1 MQKNKRQSVSQRM
14 ALDRPRVLFSRL
26 TRVVAPVLVAA
37 VVAGAFSVQAS
48 TQPAEKTAEIPLRQA
63 AAPTAEQKA
72 EQPQYRYAL
81 SDKVSLSDTDAAE
94 RMLFQANSEV
104 KENATGLYINGKF
117 IGALRNAQTLQN
129 LLDSLL
135 NSAKNNAQAD
145 SASFVDDIQLVS
157 GQYARSS
164 IVTLNAMCS
173 LLQGNRTQPRTYT
186 IADGDTLERIAQK
199 NAVSTAQLT
208 QANPDLKFDS
218 LHAGDVIQLEP
229 SQKVLSIRTQRTSTE
244 TSAVPYQKVT
254 QETADLYVGETKV
267 QAGAAGSKTTTYR
280 VTKVD
285 GMLMKKE
292 AVAAQ
297 QTKAPV
303 NEVTL
308 VGVRPRPDQQGA
320 AGIATGTFIWPT
332 PTLSTITSGYEARWG
347 TFHYGLDISGAN
359 AAGQPIVA
367 ADGGTVAFAG
377 SDDSGY
383 GTYVIIDH
391 GNGYR
396 SYYGHMTKAL
406 IQTGEKV
413 AQGQLIGLVGSTG
426 DSTGPH
432 CHFEVRKGDDRIDP
446 TKLVNVDRN
455 VVTPYVGQTLETEAA
470 TVLATEAKKQ
480 SDQSIADYQKAA
492 QLADQK
498 NAEAQQEAAAKK
510 DAEETDKAKQA
521 ADQEATK
528 EAAEKASEEEVTQ
541 QADKQAA
548 EQPAE
553 ETSKKEEAT
562 QPIPVQT
569 S

>member
-1 MQKNKRQSVSQRM
+1 MQKSEHQSFSQRM
-14 ALDRPRVLFSRL
+14 VSDRSRVLFSHL
-26 TRVVAPVLVAA
+26 ARVGASVLAAA
-37 VVAGAFSVQAS
+37 VVSGAVPVQAS
-48 TQPAEKTAEIPLRQA
+48 AQPGEKTAAIPLYQ
-63 AAPTAEQKA
+63 AAPTTVQKEA
-72 EQPQYRYAL
+72 QPQYRYAL
-81 SDKVSLSDTDAAE
+81 SDNVSLSNTDAAE
-94 RMLFQANSEV
+94 RMLFQTNSEV
-104 KENATGLYINGKF
+104 KENATGLYVNGKF

-129 LLDSLL
+129 LLNSLL
-135 NSAKNNAQAD
+135 SSAKNNAHAD

-173 LLQGNRTQPRTYT
+173 LLQGNREQLRTYT
-186 IADGDTLERIAQK
+186 IAAGDTLEHIAQK
-199 NAVSTAQLT
+199 NAVSTTQVA
-208 QANPDLKFDS
+208 QANPGLRFDS
-218 LHAGDVIQLEP
+218 LHVGDVIQLEP
-229 SQKVLSIRTQRTSTE
+229 SQKVLSIRTQSTETE

-254 QETADLYVGETKV
+254 QDTADLYVGETKV
-267 QAGAAGSKTTTYR
+267 QAGVEGSKTTTYR

-285 GMLMKKE
+285 GMLIKQE
-292 AVAAQ
+292 TVSTQ

-308 VGVRPRPDQQGA
+308 RGVRPRPNLQEA

-332 PTLSTITSGYEARWG
+332 PTLATITSGYEARWG

-396 SYYGHMTKAL
+396 SYYGHMKKTL

-432 CHFEVRKGDDRIDP
+432 CHFEVRKGNDRIDP
-446 TKLVNVDRN
+446 TKLVNSDRN
-455 VVTPYVGQTLETEAA
+455 IVTPYVGQTLETEAA
-470 TVLATEAKKQ
+470 KLLATEAQKQ
-480 SDQSIADYQKAA
+480 SSQSIADYHKAA
-492 QLADQK
+492 ELADQK
-498 NAEAQQEAAAKK
+498 NTATQTEAAPKT
-510 DAEETDKAKQA
+510 AEEKTRSPKA
-521 ADQEATK
+521 ADQSAAE
-528 EAAEKASEEEVTQ
+528 EAAEKPNGGESVGQTTEENDKPSMETNDQKLKSERLN
-541 QADKQAA
+541 
-548 EQPAE
+548 
-553 ETSKKEEAT
+553 
-562 QPIPVQT
+562 PVQAQ
-569 S
+569 